1 MLGGYQVTLSSEV
14 TNMRFSFRRR
24 SFLNPISTTH
34 TSYIDAVVESSEN
47 GEYKIGSNI
56 LTLADCHRVVRIEFF
71 LANKRERRRSLAKVN
86 LLIDTLTRF
95 RDALIKE
102 SNLIEKAK

>member
-1 MLGGYQVTLSSEV
+1 MK
-14 TNMRFSFRRR
+14 FSFRRR

-56 LTLADCHRVVRIEFF
+56 LTLADCQRVVRIEFF

-86 LLIDTLTRF
+86 LLIDVLTRF

-102 SNLIEKAK
+102 SELIDKAE

>member
-1 MLGGYQVTLSSEV
+1 MK
-14 TNMRFSFRRR
+14 FSFRRR

-56 LTLADCHRVVRIEFF
+56 LTLADCHRVIRIEFF
-71 LANKRERRRSLAKVN
+71 LGNKRNRRRSLAKIN
-86 LLIDTLTRF
+86 LLIDILTRF
-95 RDALIKE
+95 RDALIRE
-102 SNLIEKAK
+102 SELIEKAK

>member
-1 MLGGYQVTLSSEV
+1 MLGGYHVTEPSEV
-14 TNMRFSFRRR
+14 TNMKFTFRRR

-34 TSYIDAVVESSEN
+34 TSYIDAVVESSQN
-47 GEYKIGSNI
+47 GEYQVGSNI

-71 LANKRERRRSLAKVN
+71 LATKKERRRSLTKIN

-102 SNLIEKAK
+102 SDLIEKAK

>member
-1 MLGGYQVTLSSEV
+1 MSVFTY
-14 TNMRFSFRRR
+14 RKRA
-24 SFLNPISTTH
+24 FLNPISTTH
-34 TSYIDAVVESSEN
+34 TSYIDAIVESSQN
-47 GEYKIGSNI
+47 GEYQIGSNV

-71 LANKRERRRSLAKVN
+71 LGNKRERRRSLKKIN

-102 SNLIEKAK
+102 AELINRSK

>member
-14 TNMRFSFRRR
+14 TSMKLAFRRR

-34 TSYIDAVVESSEN
+34 TSYIDALIESSQD

-56 LTLADCHRVVRIEFF
+56 LTLADCYRVVRIEFF
-71 LANKRERRRSLAKVN
+71 LGNKRERRRSLKKIN
-86 LLIDTLTRF
+86 LLIDILTAF
-95 RDALIKE
+95 RDALLRE
-102 SNLIEKAK
+102 STLIERTK

>member
-1 MLGGYQVTLSSEV
+1 MK
-14 TNMRFSFRRR
+14 FSFRKR

-71 LANKRERRRSLAKVN
+71 LGNKRERRRSLAKIN
-86 LLIDTLTRF
+86 LLIAILTGF
-95 RDALIKE
+95 RDALINE
-102 SNLIEKAK
+102 SELIKKAK

>member
-1 MLGGYQVTLSSEV
+1 
-14 TNMRFSFRRR
+14 MRFAFKRR

-34 TSYIDAVVESSEN
+34 TSYIDAVVESSQN
-47 GEYKIGSNI
+47 GEYKVGSNV

-71 LANKRERRRSLAKVN
+71 LGNKRERRRSLKKIN

-95 RDALIKE
+95 RDALSTE
-102 SNLIEKAK
+102 AELIERAK